1 MTGCWCVL
9 LDHGTTR
16 TKSRLGSRLNSSMF
30 WRVITLSQNSLSTSQ
45 TGQKKSSFIPGKTL
59 QKQSGVLDSKLII
72 YNWALKLFC
81 CNLLNNCCRLNNV
94 CASNN
99 SFSTRKEK
107 EEWVS
112 ALTNVITD
120 LRQKK
125 QSLKTN
131 PVVSK
136 EVNIT
141 PFNLK
146 YVNYFSIGGVFSIFQ
161 TIALS
166 ILTIPFFLFFFIKN
180 SRYVQFLV

>member
-1 MTGCWCVL
+1 M
-9 LDHGTTR
+9 
-16 TKSRLGSRLNSSMF
+16 
-30 WRVITLSQNSLSTSQ
+30 
-45 TGQKKSSFIPGKTL
+45 
-59 QKQSGVLDSKLII
+59 
-72 YNWALKLFC
+72 
-81 CNLLNNCCRLNNV
+81 
-94 CASNN
+94 
-99 SFSTRKEK
+99 
-107 EEWVS
+107 S